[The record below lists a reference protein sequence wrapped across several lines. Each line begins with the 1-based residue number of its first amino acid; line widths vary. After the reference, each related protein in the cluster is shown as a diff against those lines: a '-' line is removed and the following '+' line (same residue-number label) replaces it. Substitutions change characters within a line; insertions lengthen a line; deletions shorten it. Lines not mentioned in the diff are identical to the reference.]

1 MALEV
6 QEVLYLWREAER
18 VLDQLPPGAPERT
31 LVSAEVVNLRRTY
44 KRLTAESD
52 ATATTVADSRTTIES
67 AQRNLAKA
75 RERIVR

>member
-31 LVSAEVVNLRRTY
+31 LVSAEVVILKRTY

-52 ATATTVADSRTTIES
+52 ATATTVADSRATIEA
-67 AQRNLAKA
+67 AQENLARA
-75 RERIVR
+75 RQRIAR